1 MDQKLKSEDGSSICH
16 DINISDVIEVIETD
30 DPSFKSDMMDTRISG
45 VEDSPSLRILE
56 QPAPKAVRFRYP
68 CEGRSAGSIP
78 GVNST
83 PENKSYPT
91 VKIDNYIGRAKIV
104 VSCVTKDQPYR
115 PHPHMIAGRN
125 ASSKGVCVVDV
136 DTRTMTAEFPYLG
149 IQCVRRKDVEQMLQ
163 QKEENRIDPFGTG
176 FAHRNVLGSLD
187 LNTVRLCFQVFVE
200 GPKEGIYQIPLCPP
214 VVSDPIYDKKALSDL
229 IIVGLS
235 HNSASVAGGQQVILL
250 CEKVSKDD
258 IAVRLFEE
266 KDNNIIWE
274 ACCDFNPT
282 DVHKQYAITFRTP
295 PYKTID
301 IVEPVEVF
309 IQLQRPSDHETS
321 EPRKF
326 TLTPIDAGR
335 PAFWSLRRGN
345 KADYRAFA
353 SILQTD
359 MKPLTRIEKV
369 KPAVVTLES
378 VGEESPSAEDANNK
392 QSIEE
397 AKIPGDW
404 PKIDDA
410 YTVLK
415 KNKECV
421 PLQPGND
428 KDIFEL
434 SDDTKNVE
442 DRKLDEV
449 IEITEKMEEEGFNDL
464 LNQVNDI
471 DSICTSDINTENDC
485 GIYTSLQMAMK
496 NPCDFME
503 FQSQASGYE
512 DVVPPRP
519 TASKPVLPVLEN
531 ISVNPDHETI
541 NQPSKDDE
549 LPPLPPKRA
558 KNNPAPSK
566 TPVQEGK
573 SKFNLFTKLFSSNKR
588 KKNKSREG
596 SISSMGSKKSLI
608 ISDSKPTENENDVL
622 TEAEHYALY
631 TSLAPHATASE
642 FDEMSFYYSPVE
654 ERTNTTDVPVK

>member
-326 TLTPIDAGR
+326 TLTPIDAATQR
-335 PAFWSLRRGN
+335 
-345 KADYRAFA
+345 
-353 SILQTD
+353 
-359 MKPLTRIEKV
+359 
-369 KPAVVTLES
+369 
-378 VGEESPSAEDANNK
+378 
-392 QSIEE
+392 
-397 AKIPGDW
+397 
-404 PKIDDA
+404 
-410 YTVLK
+410 
-415 KNKECV
+415 
-421 PLQPGND
+421 
-428 KDIFEL
+428 
-434 SDDTKNVE
+434 
-442 DRKLDEV
+442 
-449 IEITEKMEEEGFNDL
+449 
-464 LNQVNDI
+464 
-471 DSICTSDINTENDC
+471 
-485 GIYTSLQMAMK
+485 
-496 NPCDFME
+496 
-503 FQSQASGYE
+503 
-512 DVVPPRP
+512 
-519 TASKPVLPVLEN
+519 
-531 ISVNPDHETI
+531 
-541 NQPSKDDE
+541 
-549 LPPLPPKRA
+549 
-558 KNNPAPSK
+558 
-566 TPVQEGK
+566 
-573 SKFNLFTKLFSSNKR
+573 KR
-588 KKNKSREG
+588 KKGSYSSDKQGMTVKSPINRKEDMINQLKQTNQYLSMQQNSAQMG
-596 SISSMGSKKSLI
+596 DAQLLKYEINVFASPSTICSLPSTSKAVYGAGTSSYNPAI
-608 ISDSKPTENENDVL
+608 
-622 TEAEHYALY
+622 
-631 TSLAPHATASE
+631 
-642 FDEMSFYYSPVE
+642 YSPPPAPVHSPIE
-654 ERTNTTDVPVK
+654 HKQINIPEMYNTTLPIQQMNPALNNQSCVLQQPLTSPENIQLINNLNPRQVQIITSSKNILQPLNDLSVPSVQIDQMSPQLQILNTIQQQQQQSGDDLNIQSASVIGVQGQITDNSVTDLQPVTQLSLSEELDIIMNCLPDTETVLSENLSSSLRFNDIS